1 MSLEGDD
8 RVPNSFLVAKLRAR
22 FSALAAALDAVLEG
36 DEDSGGGLR
45 FGGGG
50 KVILF
55 VVVPVVVPGDI
66 G

>member
-1 MSLEGDD
+1 
-8 RVPNSFLVAKLRAR
+8 LVAKVSAR

-36 DEDSGGGLR
+36 DDDNGGGFR

-55 VVVPVVVPGDI
+55 VTVPSVGPGDR